1 MKFKDAY
8 RAANDSVHVRDT
20 LKAQIQERY
29 ERETAP
35 VPQAR
40 ENRRRWFVAIPTAVA
55 AAAAVFASTI
65 RPAVPRSSRC
75 TGRHSVPVSSR
86 TAEITSRPFPPG
98 SDSRSS
104 VRWCGCK

>member
-29 ERETAP
+29 ERETAS

-55 AAAAVFASTI
+55 AAAAVFVAVFVGI
-65 RPAVPRSSRC
+65 RAGAVKNAAPMADGMVALGAVSEEPA
-75 TGRHSVPVSSR
+75 
-86 TAEITSRPFPPG
+86 E
-98 SDSRSS
+98 
-104 VRWCGCK
+104 